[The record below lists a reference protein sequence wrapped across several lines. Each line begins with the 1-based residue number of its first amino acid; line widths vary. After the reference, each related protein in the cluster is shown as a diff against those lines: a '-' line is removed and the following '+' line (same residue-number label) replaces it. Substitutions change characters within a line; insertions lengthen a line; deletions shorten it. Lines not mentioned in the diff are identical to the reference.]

1 MKTKVWFITG
11 ASRGFGFEIAKA
23 ALANG
28 DKVVATVR
36 SQPEKLSGTLKH
48 DNLLVVTLDVTSE
61 THVQA
66 AVQKAIAHFGRID
79 ILVNNAGF
87 GLLGAVEEASD
98 KEVRESFE
106 TNVFGLLN
114 VTRGVL
120 PHMRSQRSGHIINLS
135 SVVGL
140 TSPPGWGIYAAT
152 KFAVEGINEGLAAEL
167 KPLGI
172 SVTAVE
178 PGFFRTNFL
187 DGSSL
192 STTRQVIDDYKETAG
207 YMRSAATQLNYN
219 QPGDPV
225 KLAAAILT
233 LADSS
238 NPPVHLPLGNDTL
251 HYFKQKM
258 DNLNQEL
265 LAWNDLSRST
275 DFNDSQAGNQSQS
288 STNE

>member
-11 ASRGFGFEIAKA
+11 ASRGFGLEIAKA

-36 SQPEKLSGTLKH
+36 SQPEKLSGEISN
-48 DNLLVVTLDVTSE
+48 DNLHVVTLDVTNE
-61 THVQA
+61 EEAKHAVKQA
-66 AVQKAIAHFGRID
+66 IDHFGRID
-79 ILVNNAGF
+79 VLVNNAGF

-98 KEVRESFE
+98 SEVRHSFD

-114 VTRGVL
+114 VTRAVL
-120 PHMRSQRSGHIINLS
+120 PYFRSQRSGHLINLS

-140 TSPPGWGIYAAT
+140 TSTAGWGLYAST
-152 KFAVEGINEGLAAEL
+152 KFAVEGINEALAAEL

-172 SVTAVE
+172 HVTAVE

-192 STTRQVIDDYKETAG
+192 TAAKTVIEDYSGTSG
-207 YMRSAATQLNYN
+207 QMRAFASQINYK

-225 KLAAAILT
+225 KLAAAIMK
-233 LADSS
+233 LAASS

-251 HYFKQKM
+251 LYFNQKM
-258 DNLNQEL
+258 DMLNKEMQE
-265 LAWNDLSRST
+265 WHGVITST
-275 DFNDSQAGNQSQS
+275 DY
-288 STNE
+288 EL

>member
-1 MKTKVWFITG
+1 MKTKIWFITG

-36 SQPEKLSGTLKH
+36 SQPEKLLRTLNNS
-48 DNLLVVTLDVTSE
+48 NLHVVTLDVTNE
-61 THVQA
+61 VQA
-66 AVQKAIAHFGRID
+66 KQAAQQAIDHFGRID
-79 ILVNNAGF
+79 VLVNNAGF

-98 KEVRESFE
+98 SEVRQSFD

-114 VTRGVL
+114 VTRAVL
-120 PHMRSQRSGHIINLS
+120 PFLRAQRSGHIINLS

-140 TSPPGWGIYAAT
+140 TATSGWGLYAAT
-152 KFAVEGINEGLAAEL
+152 KFAVEGINEALAAEL

-172 SVTAVE
+172 HVTAVE

-192 STTRQVIDDYKETAG
+192 NAAQTVIEDYRETAG
-207 YMRSAATQLNYN
+207 QMRAFASQINYK

-225 KLAAAILT
+225 KLAAAILK
-233 LADSS
+233 LAASL

-251 HYFKQKM
+251 YYFHQKM
-258 DNLNQEL
+258 EQLNQEIKD
-265 LAWNDLSRST
+265 WQPVVTST
-275 DFNDSQAGNQSQS
+275 DHEQ
-288 STNE
+288 

>member
-1 MKTKVWFITG
+1 MKTKIWFITG

-36 SQPEKLSGTLKH
+36 SQPEKLLSTLNNKE
-48 DNLLVVTLDVTSE
+48 LRVVTLDVSNE
-61 THVQA
+61 VQA
-66 AVQKAIAHFGRID
+66 KQAAQQAIDHFGRID
-79 ILVNNAGF
+79 VLVNNAGF

-98 KEVRESFE
+98 SEVRQSFD

-114 VTRGVL
+114 VTRAVL
-120 PHMRSQRSGHIINLS
+120 PYLRAQRSGHIINLS

-140 TSPPGWGIYAAT
+140 TATSGWGLYAAT
-152 KFAVEGINEGLAAEL
+152 KFAVEGINEALAAEL

-172 SVTAVE
+172 HVTAVE

-192 STTRQVIDDYKETAG
+192 NAAQRVIEDYRETAG
-207 YMRSAATQLNYN
+207 QMRAFASQINYK

-225 KLAAAILT
+225 KLAAAILKVAAS
-233 LADSS
+233 L

-251 HYFKQKM
+251 HYFQQKM
-258 DNLNQEL
+258 EQLNQEIQE
-265 LAWNDLSRST
+265 WHPVVTST
-275 DFNDSQAGNQSQS
+275 DHEQ
-288 STNE
+288 